1 MAFTAKDVK
10 ELREMTGCGMMD
22 CKKALAASDGD
33 KDKAIEFLRE
43 KGLAAQ
49 QKKAGRIAAE
59 GVVVS
64 VVEGNVGVVLDD
76 VGDGIGQ
83 GAAHVRV
90 VSAAVECGDLACELN
105 DVLVN
110 GLAAVEL
117 GGLVV
122 DVALGSGQV
131 AGDRTGVGQQ
141 IVIQL
146 DAGTEGALQEVEG
159 QLGVLAVGGNGPA
172 CAAAVCVVGGTV
184 DTVQLGHRQLRQ
196 PCLAT

>member
-1 MAFTAKDVK
+1 MFC
-10 ELREMTGCGMMD
+10 L
-22 CKKALAASDGD
+22 ASDVELHG
-33 KDKAIEFLRE
+33 IL
-43 KGLAAQ
+43 GVLHLA
-49 QKKAGRIAAE
+49 
-59 GVVVS
+59 V
-64 VVEGNVGVVLDD
+64 NVGVVLDD

-90 VSAAVECGDLACELN
+90 VSAAVECGNLACKLN

-184 DTVQLGHRQLRQ
+184 DTVQLGIFTIAHL
-196 PCLAT
+196 PD